1 MLKTLRVLLDQFEI
15 ADCVCCSVIALE
27 GLAPGSDF
35 DELRE
40 CMGLR
45 APAMRARVCER
56 VVSLGASTVAQVGV
70 ASWPSG
76 FLGKGRERKLCNPT
90 GECKFAKVKAAEQNY
105 D

>member
-45 APAMRARVCER
+45 APAMRARVCESR
-56 VVSLGASTVAQVGV
+56 LRKKGGV
-70 ASWPSG
+70 ALGEHRGTCWSG
-76 FLGKGRERKLCNPT
+76 NVAKWIPWKRKRERCVTPK
-90 GECKFAKVKAAEQNY
+90 GSASSRK
-105 D
+105 